1 MIAYYE
7 SRIGKSQEK
16 LWIGKFRN
24 LKNIF
29 HWHNEIEIVYIDEGS
44 CVIET
49 EAKTIQLCK
58 NECAFLESGTIHRL
72 IGAPNSI
79 VTTLLIDP
87 SILEPIIN
95 SHVLA
100 DIKIKTPD
108 NLRAAISY
116 ISKELV
122 HKRKFYSYCSQSA
135 AIQLVAE
142 IFRGEKLTQ
151 KKERQNKNSRFLLFK
166 NIIKEIE
173 NNYQF
178 ISFESICEK
187 FHYTPSHFSR
197 LFSSLTGMTFSKY
210 LNVLKTEKA
219 ISLLQ
224 SDEKRSITEIS
235 TTCGFDS
242 IRTFNRVFKKL
253 TDYTPKSLPKA
264 YSLERYH
271 LMAFPHSFDP
281 TQKESQL
288 LPLLGD
294 EIV

>member
-7 SRIGKSQEK
+7 NRIGKLQEK
-16 LWIGKFRN
+16 TWLGKYKN

-29 HWHNEIEIVYIDEGS
+29 HWHNEIELVYINDGR
-44 CVIET
+44 CTIET
-49 EAKTIQLCK
+49 EETTTELYKG
-58 NECAFLESGTIHRL
+58 ECAFLDSGTIHRL

-87 SILEPIIN
+87 SILEPIIGT
-95 SHVLA
+95 SVLL
-100 DIKIKTPD
+100 DIRIKTPA
-108 NLRAAISY
+108 NLTDVIAY
-116 ISKELV
+116 ISKELI
-122 HKRKFYSYCSQSA
+122 KQKKFYPYCVQCA

-142 IFRGEKLTQ
+142 IFRKEKTTQ
-151 KKERQNKNSRFLLFK
+151 KKERSNKNSRFLLLK
-166 NIIKEIE
+166 NIIEEIE
-173 NNYQF
+173 ENYQF
-178 ISFESICEK
+178 ITFESICEK

-219 ISLLQ
+219 IFLLQ
-224 SDEKRSITEIS
+224 NDEKRNITEIS
-235 TTCGFDS
+235 ATCGFDS

-253 TDYTPKSLPKA
+253 TNYTPKSLPKD

-271 LMAFPHSFDP
+271 LMTFPHSFDP
-281 TQKESQL
+281 TQKESQI

-294 EIV
+294 C

>member
-7 SRIGKSQEK
+7 NRIGKLQEK
-16 LWIGKFRN
+16 IWIGKFKN

-29 HWHNEIEIVYIDEGS
+29 HWHNEIEIVYINEGH

-49 EAKTIQLCK
+49 EEKTIELSK
-58 NECAFLESGTIHRL
+58 NECAFLESGAIHRL

-79 VTTLLIDP
+79 VTTILIDP
-87 SILEPIIN
+87 SILDPIIGTY
-95 SHVLA
+95 VLA

-108 NLRAAISY
+108 NLTEIISY

-122 HKRKFYSYCSQSA
+122 KKRKFYLYCVQSA
-135 AIQLVAE
+135 TIQLVAE
-142 IFRGEKLTQ
+142 IFRREKITQ
-151 KKERQNKNSRFLLFK
+151 KKERSNKNNRFLLFK
-166 NIIKEIE
+166 NIIEEIE
-173 NNYQF
+173 ENYQF
-178 ISFESICEK
+178 ISFDSICEK

-219 ISLLQ
+219 ILLLQ
-224 SDEKRSITEIS
+224 ADEKRNITEIS
-235 TTCGFDS
+235 ATCGFDS

-253 TDYTPKSLPKA
+253 TNHTPKSLPKD

-288 LPLLGD
+288 LPLL
-294 EIV
+294 ETY

>member
-1 MIAYYE
+1 M
-7 SRIGKSQEK
+7 
-16 LWIGKFRN
+16 IGKFRN

-29 HWHNEIEIVYIDEGS
+29 HWHNEIEIVYINEGS

-49 EAKTIQLCK
+49 EAKTIELCK
-58 NECAFLESGTIHRL
+58 NECAFVESGAIHRL
-72 IGAPNSI
+72 IGSSNSI

-87 SILEPIIN
+87 SILEPII
-95 SHVLA
+95 SAYIPIEL
-100 DIKIKTPD
+100 KIRTPD
-108 NLRAAISY
+108 TLPKVISY
-116 ISKELV
+116 ISEELV
-122 HKRKFYSYCSQSA
+122 KKRKFYPFCVQSA

-142 IFRGEKLTQ
+142 IFRREKLTQ
-151 KKERQNKNSRFLLFK
+151 KKERPNKNSRFLLFK
-166 NIIKEIE
+166 NIIEEIE
-173 NNYQF
+173 ENYQF

-197 LFSSLTGMTFSKY
+197 LFYSLTGMTFSKY

-219 ISLLQ
+219 ILLLQ
-224 SDEKRSITEIS
+224 AAEKRSITEIS

-253 TDYTPKSLPKA
+253 TDYTPKSLPKD

-271 LMAFPHSFDP
+271 LMTFPHSFDP

-288 LPLLGD
+288 LPLLEDG
-294 EIV
+294 